1 MSGHDSTIASKR
13 IVLACLFAGLF
24 SLSLAVVP
32 ARGAQPAK
40 ALDLSTDSTTAWVA
54 DRLTGDDF
62 LPPSSGPGPVM
73 SDPMHPYVPNGVGRQ
88 PTYRVADLTN
98 PILMPWAVEQM
109 KKANDAVLAG
119 KVPYIAR
126 ERCWP
131 SGVPGYLVD
140 TRIVP
145 LYFLQTEKEIVT
157 LIQTDARMRHIYLNV
172 PHSEYVMPSW
182 YGESVGHYEGDTLV
196 VDTIGMN
203 DKTFVDNY
211 RTPHTTQIHTVE
223 RYQLLDNGNTLQI
236 VVTVDDPGAFTV
248 PWSAI
253 QRYKRVRRAPIA
265 EERCAE
271 NNSNYLNEEIRPI
284 PQASKPDF

>member
-109 KKANDAVLAG
+109 KKANDEGLAG
-119 KVPYIAR
+119 KVPFIAR
-126 ERCWP
+126 ERCWR

-196 VDTIGMN
+196 V
-203 DKTFVDNY
+203 
-211 RTPHTTQIHTVE
+211 
-223 RYQLLDNGNTLQI
+223 
-236 VVTVDDPGAFTV
+236 
-248 PWSAI
+248 
-253 QRYKRVRRAPIA
+253 
-265 EERCAE
+265 
-271 NNSNYLNEEIRPI
+271 
-284 PQASKPDF
+284 